1 MGKAFVQ
8 ITISKL
14 ERRKENEF
22 TQAKNED
29 LKKVLDLLVNAATW
43 LKTKRT
49 KQFVI
54 LYYLTDL
61 DGNEEEVLHLNE
73 NGETYFG
80 EKEGQ
85 PIFPLT
91 LEKNQ
96 VERIWT

>member
-8 ITISKL
+8 ITITKL
-14 ERRKENEF
+14 ERRKENEI
-22 TQAKNED
+22 TQAKKEN

-49 KQFVI
+49 KQWR
-54 LYYLTDL
+54 YYLTDL
-61 DGNEEEVLHLNE
+61 DGNEEEVLHSNE
-73 NGETYFG
+73 NGATYLV